1 MTMDASVSKIRICAV
16 VSGILLIAQILHAA
30 HFEHYAGGFEGF
42 EKVFT
47 QDADYYDG
55 PWEKTDSDVSSVY
68 SEEYAEVPSAYS
80 YAYNTIWD
88 INEPSLNSVSI
99 RFESYADANASD
111 SFSDGY
117 AYGRCSTQVGN
128 ELGKYY
134 TIEGDS
140 GEAVG
145 DDVIV
150 FCTSQF
156 NVVGGGTSFGYL
168 GGPGAMD
175 HMAVTRGQL
184 PIVTGSPDPANE
196 VWTRDNVELVD
207 EDYASF
213 SKTAMFAAKV
223 GDVIGVFAENYTDVT
238 LEESAGPGDGWL
250 LSEFS
255 IILSV
260 TVPLQGDI
268 DLDGDVDAYDFAK
281 FANNW
286 LIGA

>member
-1 MTMDASVSKIRICAV
+1 MMFATRIYIRFCAV
-16 VSGILLIAQILHAA
+16 ILSMILMAGFAVGA

-42 EKVFT
+42 EEVFT
-47 QDADYYDG
+47 QHADYYDG

-68 SEEYAEVPSAYS
+68 SEEYAEVPAGYS
-80 YAYNTIWD
+80 FAYNMIWD

-111 SFSDGY
+111 LFSDGY

-134 TIEGDS
+134 IIAADS
-140 GEAVG
+140 GESIG
-145 DDVIV
+145 DEVIV

-156 NVVGGGTSFGYL
+156 NVVGGGTTFAYI
-168 GGPGAMD
+168 GGPGSMD
-175 HMAVTRGQL
+175 HMAMTRGQL
-184 PIVTGSPDPANE
+184 PIVTGAPEIANE
-196 VWTRDNVELVD
+196 VWTRDNLELVD
-207 EDYASF
+207 EDYEGI
-213 SKTAMFAAKV
+213 SKTAMFSANI
-223 GDVIGVFAENYTDVT
+223 GDIIGVFAENYTDVW
-238 LEESAGPGDGWL
+238 LEEGFTPGDGWL

-268 DLDGDVDAYDFAK
+268 DLDGDVDAFDFAK

-286 LIGA
+286 LVGA